1 MTLGPPPADSPL
13 VVDASVVVKWYV
25 PAADSPAAVRIG
37 FSGRRLLAP
46 DLLVPEVG
54 NVLWRYVEQAGLPRV
69 EGEEI
74 VRELVEWEPVRLLR
88 SSLFVR
94 AAMEIAATYHRTV
107 YDSLYLAVAVYEDT
121 AMVTADRRLANS
133 LAATPLARHVRLLST
148 F

>member
-1 MTLGPPPADSPL
+1 M
-13 VVDASVVVKWYV
+13 
-25 PAADSPAAVRIG
+25 
-37 FSGRRLLAP
+37 
-46 DLLVPEVG
+46 
-54 NVLWRYVEQAGLPRV
+54 LWRYVEQAGLPRV